1 MREAACAQHFRGACH
16 KDMIAVDQ
24 FAFFIDAEAAV
35 SIPVVCNA
43 DVRSLLKH
51 RPLQGLQM
59 CRSAAVIDV
68 HSARECM
75 DHLYIGAEAAQHLR
89 HRLVG
94 GTVRTVEHDLHAVEA
109 LCTGAHHIV
118 DVLIEKII
126 AILHNPDV
134 LARGTRRVVIRLEA
148 ADELFEFILHSV
160 RQFVAVA
167 AEELDA
173 VVGKRIVRGRD
184 HDACHRLVRARE
196 IGDRRRRN
204 HARQQSSAARRADAR
219 RQRRLEHLARDACIA
234 PDQNTRAHIR
244 TRSEIERRRTSKMVC
259 QLRCE
264 FRIGLS
270 AHSVR
275 SKKSHCE
282 SPLLICFILIIIY
295 FIFPKK
301 ASAAFSPSSAAL
313 IMPPA

>member
-1 MREAACAQHFRGACH
+1 M
-16 KDMIAVDQ
+16 
-24 FAFFIDAEAAV
+24 
-35 SIPVVCNA
+35 
-43 DVRSLLKH
+43 
-51 RPLQGLQM
+51 
-59 CRSAAVIDV
+59 
-68 HSARECM
+68 
-75 DHLYIGAEAAQHLR
+75 
-89 HRLVG
+89 
-94 GTVRTVEHDLHAVEA
+94 
-109 LCTGAHHIV
+109 
-118 DVLIEKII
+118 IEKII

-204 HARQQSSAARRADAR
+204 HARQQSSAGRRADAR

-259 QLRCE
+259 
-264 FRIGLS
+264 
-270 AHSVR
+270 
-275 SKKSHCE
+275 
-282 SPLLICFILIIIY
+282 
-295 FIFPKK
+295 
-301 ASAAFSPSSAAL
+301 
-313 IMPPA
+313 